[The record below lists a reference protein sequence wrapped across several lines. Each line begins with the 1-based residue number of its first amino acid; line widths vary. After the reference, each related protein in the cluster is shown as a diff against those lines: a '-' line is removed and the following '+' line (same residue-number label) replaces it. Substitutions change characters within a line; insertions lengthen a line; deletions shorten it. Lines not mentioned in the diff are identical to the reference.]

1 MSVNTSTGITSS
13 TLHVVNISK
22 DGSAPASSSSFPLT
36 DLPVLTSD
44 PLRLPIS
51 PPMPQIELENDSA
64 GILVRPLY
72 TYSRPPFLHPKT
84 PWVAPRMVVVSSSAK
99 FTATPDVIGP
109 SAARGI
115 AKIEPA
121 IPQNYTNQMQKR
133 KRRSNDGY
141 SSTEFPYSNFVAGG
155 NPRKGNS
162 LQKGRGGRGGGGR
175 GPYRHKNSKRT
186 KKEKKAPRLCIGVSE
201 PGLVGQEVTLGHSY
215 NIKRKFLGKRA
226 IVLGASPISGGWFEI
241 AVLVNG
247 KAIAQHRWRRKAIIP
262 ISDQKGSES
271 RPSCSKETIATLL
284 KQYRSTGKIEL
295 PLSSKRKMKD
305 VMRIALA
312 NQKKLGVRGIK
323 VGMGG
328 AAGGGGLGS
337 SFSYSFAESK

>member
-1 MSVNTSTGITSS
+1 
-13 TLHVVNISK
+13 
-22 DGSAPASSSSFPLT
+22 
-36 DLPVLTSD
+36 
-44 PLRLPIS
+44 
-51 PPMPQIELENDSA
+51 MPQIELENDSA

-72 TYSRPPFLHPKT
+72 TYSRPPFLHPET
-84 PWVAPRMVVVSSSAK
+84 PWLAPRMVVVSSSTK

-115 AKIEPA
+115 AKIP
-121 IPQNYTNQMQKR
+121 PSLQQNYANLLQKR
-133 KRRSNDGY
+133 KRKAKDGY
-141 SSTEFPYSNFVAGG
+141 GVTKFPYGNFAASG
-155 NPRKGNS
+155 NARKDM
-162 LQKGRGGRGGGGR
+162 QKGSGGGIDGR
-175 GPYRHKNSKRT
+175 VYHHKTGKRV

-262 ISDQKGSES
+262 ITNQKGSDS

-284 KQYRSTGKIEL
+284 KQYRSTGKIDL
-295 PLSSKRKMKD
+295 PVSNKRKMKD

-312 NQKKLGVRGIK
+312 NQQKLGGRGGK
-323 VGMGG
+323 VGGSG
-328 AAGGGGLGS
+328 AGGGGGGVDAGGGLFS
-337 SFSYSFAESK
+337 ISFSEPK